1 MPKVSQPVLPESA
14 GWPLGVS
21 VRPLKPAKKEEPN
34 HHHLGRSKDEVGV
47 PVSALPKLLGS
58 LPPAKQK
65 GGCPKPGEPDVAAFM
80 QMQMACGADT
90 GYIEEQHA
98 EEDGIRLQ
106 DVEEVAA
113 DHTATKVEK
122 NVLDFRT
129 GNTDFRT
136 LGHMTVTFK
145 PGPVG
150 MRFHDET
157 GMILDVVQDSQ
168 AEELG
173 VKTGMLMCKVG
184 GRRFS
189 RDRFMEKVNGPDDY
203 KVFFAFSLEKIM
215 SLQGKK
221 EGTRVQFRV

>member
-14 GWPLGVS
+14 G
-21 VRPLKPAKKEEPN
+21 RPLQPAKKQESNP
-34 HHHLGRSKDEVGV
+34 HHLGRSKEEVGV
-47 PVSALPKLLGS
+47 PASALPKLLGS

-65 GGCPKPGEPDVAAFM
+65 GGCPKPGEQDVGAFM
-80 QMQMACGADT
+80 QMQRKMASEADT

-113 DHTATKVEK
+113 YHTRTKVHK

-173 VKTGMLMCKVG
+173 VKVGMLMCKVG

-203 KVFFAFSLEKIM
+203 TVFFAFSLEKIM